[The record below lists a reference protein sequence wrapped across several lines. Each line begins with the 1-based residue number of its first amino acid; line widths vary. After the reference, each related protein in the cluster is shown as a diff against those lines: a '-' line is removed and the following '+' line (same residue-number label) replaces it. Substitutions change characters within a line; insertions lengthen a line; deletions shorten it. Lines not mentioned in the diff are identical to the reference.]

1 MKVILMTTLFSGIG
15 WLVVTLS
22 LLVTFHLLLFN
33 FPERYE
39 LNSNLKHFGVPIEYD
54 QVKPIV
60 IILFILSFI
69 ISIVQTVLSFI
80 FYTKGRRVLQTGN
93 PAQFL
98 MYENLIG
105 WLPITLSFRLLMAV
119 VLFGFGVLMLIA
131 LMKKDDQKGQED
143 QPMVKTVKLDQD
155 DQQNDQQMVKTM
167 KLTLILSILLIIG
180 GLSEFAMFVT
190 TIISSTRIMNNL
202 GTLVASP

>member
-22 LLVTFHLLLFN
+22 LLVTFHHIILFN
-33 FPERYE
+33 FPDQTE
-39 LNSNLKHFGVPIEYD
+39 LQSNLDYLGVPIEYD
-54 QVKPIV
+54 QVKQIVKPIVKPIV
-60 IILFILSFI
+60 IILFILFFI

-105 WLPITLSFRLLMAV
+105 WLPITLSFRLLMV
-119 VLFGFGVLMLIA
+119 VGLLGFGVLLFSV
-131 LMKKDDQKGQED
+131 LMSNLE
-143 QPMVKTVKLDQD
+143 
-155 DQQNDQQMVKTM
+155 QMVKTK

-180 GLSEFAMFVT
+180 GLSEFVMFVT